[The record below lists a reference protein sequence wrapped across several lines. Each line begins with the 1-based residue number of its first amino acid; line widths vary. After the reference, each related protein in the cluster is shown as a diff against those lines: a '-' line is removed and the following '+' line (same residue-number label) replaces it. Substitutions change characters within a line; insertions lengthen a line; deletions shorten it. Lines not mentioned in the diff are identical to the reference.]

1 MYVQLMKAYDPTSR
15 SAVSFSNSNFNLS
28 LVHFCPPFSLVV
40 KAFLQ
45 PSPPPGPVLARLSSQ
60 NELI

>member
-1 MYVQLMKAYDPTSR
+1 MKAYNPTSR

-45 PSPPPGPVLARLSSQ
+45 PSPPGTSFGKVEQPK
-60 NELI
+60 